1 MTNSNR
7 KVDASSKASGVA
19 NRKAKLQGKKGRSV
33 EDILNSNFLSWL
45 YSVQDGIVQGEIDKD
60 TAILRGWRKG
70 WNNWGHRV
78 KNGFTG
84 HCYRGKNLSY
94 ISWLS
99 MADGLEDEVFFTRS
113 QVQHKKYGLKKR
125 FPEAKW
131 DKDLWIPIHKGR
143 MFKVLDKDESKL
155 QGKEVYEWRFRT
167 FGYVPVTP
175 ASNITGVP
183 KEVLEKFAS
192 PEPVGLTPEELQ
204 AQNSRANIVVEALTE
219 GEAKLDLRFN
229 KNKAFFSPDGNYV
242 SMPKKWTTEEGWG
255 NSFWTTLFHELIHW
269 CPSRSKGTKNNWFGS
284 PEYAR
289 EELVAE
295 IGSAL
300 LCSRF
305 GVELDL
311 ETILPNMRKYV
322 GHWLT
327 GAEADNTTLDK
338 AYKEAYQRVEW
349 ITQAVFGYMRQQGY
363 NAPTQVAEE
372 TPEAPETPETPEEK
386 PEVEESLEEQ
396 LKKNIK
402 EQNDLMMKAL
412 QSGDLEAMKVYQK
425 MVLELTKKLAEVTS
439 EVTA

>member
-1 MTNSNR
+1 MTKSN
-7 KVDASSKASGVA
+7 KKAVASSRATGVETS
-19 NRKAKLQGKKGRSV
+19 NSKNQRGKGRSV
-33 EDILNSNFLSWL
+33 EDILNENFLSFL
-45 YSVQDGIVQGEIDKD
+45 YSVQDGIIQGEIDKD
-60 TAILRGWRKG
+60 SKLLQGWRKG
-70 WNNWGHRV
+70 WNNWGHQV

-84 HCYRGKNLSY
+84 HSYRGKNCSY
-94 ISWLS
+94 ISWLQ
-99 MADGLEDEVFFTRS
+99 AIDGLEDELFFTRS
-113 QVQHKKYGLKKR
+113 QIQSKKKWGLRNR

-143 MFKVLDKDESKL
+143 MFKVLDKAQSKL
-155 QGKEVYEWRFRT
+155 EGKDVFEWRFKS
-167 FGYVPVTP
+167 FGYIPVTP

-192 PEPVGLTPEELQ
+192 PEPVGFTPEELQ
-204 AQNSRANIVVEALTE
+204 AQNLRADQVREALVE
-219 GEAKLDLRFN
+219 GKAKLDLRSN
-229 KNKAFFSPDGNYV
+229 KDRAFFNPGENFI
-242 SMPKKWTTEEGWG
+242 SMPKKWSTEEGWG
-255 NSFWTTLFHELIHW
+255 NAYWTTLFHEMVHW
-269 CPSRSKGTKNNWFGS
+269 CPSRSKGTKGNWFGS
-284 PEYAR
+284 KGYAR

-322 GHWLT
+322 GSWLT
-327 GAEADNTTLDK
+327 GAEADNKTLDK

-349 ITQAVFGYMRQQGY
+349 ISQSVFQYQKQQGY

-372 TPEAPETPETPEEK
+372 TPDVPETPETPEEK

-402 EQNDLMMKAL
+402 EQNELMMKAL
-412 QSGDLEAMKVYQK
+412 QSGDLETMKVHQK
-425 MVLELTKKLAEVTS
+425 VVLELTKKLAEVS